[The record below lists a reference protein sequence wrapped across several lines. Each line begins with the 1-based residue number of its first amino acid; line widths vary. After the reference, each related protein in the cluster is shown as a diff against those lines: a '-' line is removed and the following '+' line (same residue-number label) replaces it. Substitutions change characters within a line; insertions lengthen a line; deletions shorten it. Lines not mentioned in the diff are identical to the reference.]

1 MESEQQNNLVLPDY
15 GKYEER
21 LRSFNEKP
29 WPSDSV
35 MYIKDLVEAGF
46 VYTGDIDLVFCFKC
60 GITESNWL
68 DNENPRDRHTVSN
81 QFCPFLVKLIEQQE
95 HATDPKNHALSINRN
110 LKSLQDFE
118 REDLLYDWVP
128 GKGIVQRKLA
138 SSSLTVDTNNQNGF
152 TRIQDDQQHSIENIG
167 QKLEEV
173 SINLRY
179 SICTSYYM
187 VLREIWNKF
196 SDRGKR

>member
-1 MESEQQNNLVLPDY
+1 MEKKEQQDSLVLPDY

-68 DNENPRDRHTVSN
+68 DNESPRDRHTVSN
-81 QFCPFLVKLIEQQE
+81 QFCPFLVKLIEQQQE
-95 HATDPKNHALSINRN
+95 DAVDQKNPALNVNKS

-118 REDLLYDWVP
+118 REDLLYDWIP
-128 GKGIVQRKLA
+128 GKGIAQRKLA
-138 SSSLTVDTNNQNGF
+138 ESSLPSVVGTNHQNGF
-152 TRIQDDQQHSIENIG
+152 TNHVEDNQQHSIENLG
-167 QKLEEV
+167 EKLEEV
-173 SINLRY
+173 SIDLRY
-179 SICTSYYM
+179 SI
-187 VLREIWNKF
+187 
-196 SDRGKR
+196 